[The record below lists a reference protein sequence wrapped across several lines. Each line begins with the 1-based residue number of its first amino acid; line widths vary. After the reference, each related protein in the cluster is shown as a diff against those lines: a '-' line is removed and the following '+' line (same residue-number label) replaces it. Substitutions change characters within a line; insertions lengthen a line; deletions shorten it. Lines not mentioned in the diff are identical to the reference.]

1 MADSTRIT
9 APRSPFGRLAA
20 ACRAAAA
27 AFHTIGSRRVRC
39 LALSVL
45 LALSVSFGGLGTASA
60 AAKMPLVRAQG
71 AELHTDR
78 DRFIAYGFNYWTL
91 GYFDRPNAKRL
102 AAVRRDFKR
111 MRRMKVNTV
120 RVFLELPQ
128 FMSSAN
134 QPNRDALRG
143 LNALLRLAKANGIYL
158 DITGNLVWRPG
169 RRAGWYERLDERERW
184 QVQARFWRAVANRG
198 RSSNAVFTYELTSE
212 PVMPA
217 GGPVS
222 GWYTGRLGGFD
233 FVQYLVRD
241 LQGRDPYQLGRQ
253 WAHKLTSAIR
263 SRDRRHLIGVGL
275 LPFTGGPLGPRNLAS
290 ELDLLLVHEYPKQDR
305 AQRSVDLMQAFATHG
320 KPVVLGETFPL
331 ASDNRTWREFL
342 LGSRP
347 YLQGYVSH
355 FFRAAKEDTPANE
368 ALVRSATREFLRLR
382 KPLLGPSF
390 GGLSG

>member
-9 APRSPFGRLAA
+9 PPRSPLGRLAA
-20 ACRAAAA
+20 ACKAAFAAARR
-27 AFHTIGSRRVRC
+27 IGSRHFRC
-39 LALSVL
+39 LALFVL
-45 LALSVSFGGLGTASA
+45 LALTVSLGGLGATHA

-71 AELHTDR
+71 TELYTHR
-78 DRFIAYGFNYWTL
+78 DRFIAYGFNYGTL
-91 GYFDRPNAKRL
+91 RYFDRPNARRL
-102 AAVRRDFKR
+102 AAVRRDFKW

-134 QPNRDALRG
+134 QPNREALRG
-143 LNALLRLAKANGIYL
+143 LNALLRVAKAKGIYL
-158 DITGNLVWRPG
+158 GITGNLVWRPA
-169 RRAGWYERLDERERW
+169 RRAGWYERLDEQERW
-184 QVQARFWRAVANRG
+184 QVQARFWRAVATRA

-212 PVMPA
+212 PVVPA

-222 GWYTGRLGGFD
+222 GWYTGRFGGFD

-253 WAHKLTSAIR
+253 WAHKLASAIR

-275 LPFTGGPLGPRNLAS
+275 LPFAGGPLGPQNLAS

-305 AQRSVDLMQAFATHG
+305 PERSVRLMDAFAAHG

-347 YLQGYVSH
+347 HLQGYLSH
-355 FFRAAKEDTPANE
+355 FIPAAKGDTPARK
-368 ALVRSATREFLRLR
+368 AFVRSTTREFLRLR
-382 KPLLGPSF
+382 KPLLGPAF
-390 GGLSG
+390 GDHSG